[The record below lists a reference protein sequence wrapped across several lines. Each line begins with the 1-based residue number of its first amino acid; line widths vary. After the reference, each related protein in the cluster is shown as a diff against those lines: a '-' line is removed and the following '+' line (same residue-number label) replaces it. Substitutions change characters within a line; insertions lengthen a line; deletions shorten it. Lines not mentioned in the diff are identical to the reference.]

1 MNGRTRRGAVAL
13 CVAFALVALGGV
25 TVTEPA
31 PGSSQGPSASSSTQP
46 PGTTVVPG
54 RYLVQAPTESRT
66 ELLRAIEASGA
77 TVDETYDT
85 LWSGFSVTAT
95 DAQLAAIQEAA
106 GTSAVYPVYRVT
118 LDDPVARS
126 QAQSTSK
133 DSETA
138 GDTSAPDAADAG
150 DPSGG
155 STADPEGG
163 EEESPSP
170 SEPSSRAAD
179 DDLEAAYLT
188 PTPLRVLANDST
200 DPARQPGSLVFVGPD
215 PVAEGKQVVVDG
227 GTFVI
232 DATDQVT
239 FLSDRGFSG
248 DVAPVTYQ
256 VTYTDGVTATAVVS
270 VHVPKPDA
278 PAAPAVTAT
287 TTSADP
293 VSIPLP
299 THADPE
305 SLLTLTACLPDAE
318 GACAD
323 EATTAAGTWRVADD
337 RITFTPA
344 EGFTGTASVDYA
356 LTDEFGRRATG
367 TLTVTVYAPPTDAD
381 RTATTPYLQPVQI
394 DLANGSGEAGEPLDP
409 ASLVL
414 IDPVSEAVVPVLEI
428 AGEGTYRA
436 DGDGTVTFTPA
447 TGFTGPSA
455 VGYQFS
461 DSEGASVPGRLV
473 ITVTAPEE
481 PTAADDEASG
491 GSGRITRVTV
501 RTNDTAHGGATLQPG
516 SVCLVDGETCTRT
529 LATDHGRWMAGPNGT
544 VSFLANA
551 DYAGTVT
558 TDYRIADELGRTG
571 TATVTVVAHAVPVAT
586 DDTGHT
592 AANNGDAGNHTDP
605 INPLANDS
613 AGKESVPLDPTSLT
627 FTDAAATNDGHTLT
641 TDDGT
646 WQITITEA
654 TEEVPATGS
663 VMFTP
668 AKKVTGTTSTG
679 YQVLD
684 GNGTPASATIT
695 VTVGALPQA
704 DDDPGTTPQN
714 VPVTVDPLTN
724 DVGGDDGT
732 GNASRDKLVPATLAI
747 TGTDPTTAGAW
758 AVDPDGTVTFT
769 PAKAFTGKAHATYRV
784 ADTLGNTATATIT
797 ITVTAITPTASDDT
811 GHTAANNSDAGNHA
825 ELNPLANDSAGK
837 ESVPLD
843 PTSVTFT
850 DDRAT
855 DDDRRLTTDDGT
867 WQITITEA
875 TEDQPA
881 TATVKFTPADGFTGT
896 TSTSYQVLDG
906 NGTPALTEAGTS
918 PTITITVG
926 ALPQAEPDTGSTK
939 QNVLVTVHPLSNDLG
954 GDDGTGNASS
964 DKLLPDTLDITD
976 SNPTDGAWTANAD
989 GTVTFA
995 PAKTFTGNATAD
1007 YRVTDSFG
1015 NTATATITITVS
1027 AITPTA
1033 ADDTGHTAANNSTAG
1048 NHTELNPLANDKRG
1062 DPDDP
1067 ATADL
1072 DPTSVTFTDAAATND
1087 GRSLTTDDGTWQI
1100 TITEAT
1106 EDQPAT
1112 ATVEFTPA
1120 DGFTGTTSTSYQV
1133 LDGNGT
1139 PALTEAGTS
1148 PTITIT
1154 VGALPQAEPDT
1165 GSTKQNV
1172 LVTVHPLSNDLG
1184 GDDGTGNASSD
1195 KLLPDTLDITDSN
1208 PTDGAWTA
1216 NADGTVTF
1224 APAKTFTG
1232 NATADY
1238 RVTDSFGNTATATI
1252 TITVSAITPTA
1263 ADDTG
1268 HTAAN
1273 NSTAGNHTE
1282 LNPLAN
1288 DKRGDP
1294 TDPATADLDPTS
1306 VTLTGS
1312 GTSTDGKTRTTTDGT
1327 WTVHRTTGWVTFTPA
1342 HGFTGNTSTTS
1353 YRVLDTNGTPALTE
1367 DQELPVITIT
1377 VGALPQAEPDTGAT
1391 KQNVPVTVQPLGN
1404 DSAGDDGAGVLGILD
1419 PSSVAITAENPA
1431 TAGAWTANADGTVTF
1446 APAKTFT
1453 GNATADYRV
1462 TDSFGNT
1469 ATATITITV
1478 SAITPTAAD
1487 DTGHTAANNSTAGNH
1502 TELNPLANDKR
1513 GDPTDPATAD
1523 LDPTS
1528 VTLTGSGT
1536 STDGKTRTTTDGTW
1550 TVHRTTGWVTFT
1562 PAHGFTGTT
1571 HTPYR
1576 VLDTNGTPALTAH
1589 GVLPVITITV
1599 GALTTASDIKKETR
1613 QNITLTIDPKASIA
1627 FGDDGGTGT
1636 SRKIAT
1642 LRSVRFPKSTASD
1655 QKLLIAENEGLWQ
1668 IDSDN
1673 RITFNPEAAFVGT
1686 ATSVQYEVTDS
1697 FGNTATATITVTV
1710 IAITPIAKNDTGHS
1724 AANSNGTSNHTDP
1737 IDPLSNDT
1745 PGDAD
1750 TAPLDHASLVL
1761 TGAGTSSTGRT
1772 RTTTAGI
1779 WTVNATTG
1787 AVTFT
1792 PADKVTGSTSTTYQ
1806 VKDSN
1811 GTVATA
1817 TITVTVGA
1825 FPRAGNDAASTKQ
1838 HVAVTIDPLANDVGG
1853 DDGTGNATRAK
1864 LKPALVLTDATS
1876 AGTWQVDATTG
1887 TVTLAPSK
1895 TFTGKAT
1902 ATYRVTDKY
1911 GNTDTATITVTVTPI
1926 IPTAKDDP
1934 GNGPARHT
1942 VTVNPLANDSA
1953 GDPTAPLDP
1962 TTVVL
1967 TGAGTASNG
1976 KTRSTTAGTWA
1987 VNATTGVVTFTPTS
2001 SFTGTT
2007 STTYQVR
2014 DRNGTLIKDQTK
2026 VITVVV
2032 GALPTAGADTRSIAQ
2047 DGSTLSIDPVQNDT
2061 AGDNGTGARDSG
2073 RGFRAGSLVLVD
2085 SAAASDGKSLTATSY
2100 SWKVG
2105 SDNRISFTANWR
2117 FTGTVSAQYRVTDN
2131 YGNTTTAR
2139 ITVTVTPTAATDT
2152 ERRLSA
2158 IGALD
2163 DSRDGS
2169 GINVGIIDSGIN
2181 FQHPDLGGTSSST
2194 FPTAKATKGWDY
2206 VDKDAT
2212 PADCYGHGT
2221 HVAGIVA
2228 ADGNPKLGGAY
2239 GVAPGV
2245 TLGAYRVFDCQGS
2258 ATTDHILAALNRA
2271 YSDGMNV
2278 VSLSLGA
2285 TGVSWPNETAY
2296 PLTQAAANL
2305 AKKGVVVVASAGN
2318 DDHGLFTVGS
2328 PAVAPGVI
2336 SVAATTSTGT
2346 RTESYSAMGPAAD
2359 LTLSPTI
2366 AAPGSGVRST
2376 WLGTGWKVASGT
2388 SMAAP
2393 EVAGAVA
2400 ALLQARGW
2408 TKPAAGIPARIE
2420 ALLYAS
2426 ASPLASATSGLGDK
2440 SEAVFRQGAGLL
2452 QLQAALATTVTAS
2465 PAKLSLGEGTSKTA
2479 TITLTNSG
2487 SSAVTYQVSAVT
2499 GTSAAASKG
2508 KKTDVGN
2515 QTPDWAYGSVGFSAS
2530 PASVTIAPRGI
2541 QKVTVKIKAPS
2552 KILKGRNGLLYGGWV
2567 RFTASGKQ
2575 TVSVP
2580 FIGLRGDY
2588 QKVKMLPSSP
2598 RSFADASSGLS
2609 YSYSLPALAYKTSSG
2624 ALQPTY
2630 SGTRTFRV
2638 AATNGQ
2644 PYVMYHLDYPTSA
2657 IRMKA
2662 INTRTKKSYDAVL
2675 SGSSTQLGRQ
2685 GRDDSYTLTPF
2696 YGIYKTSKGKLARV
2710 PAGTYK
2716 LQLRVLRPLGSSSK
2730 SAHWEAWTTRTLKIS
2745 WS

>member
-31 PGSSQGPSASSSTQP
+31 PGSSPGPSAFSSTQP

-299 THADPE
+299 THSDPE

-318 GACAD
+318 GACAA
-323 EATTAAGTWRVADD
+323 EATTAAGAWRVADD

-344 EGFTGTASVDYA
+344 EGLTGPASVDYA
-356 LTDEFGRRATG
+356 LTDEFERRATG
-367 TLTVTVYAPPTDAD
+367 TVTVTVYAPPTDTD
-381 RTATTPYLQPVQI
+381 RTVTTPYLQPVQI
-394 DLANGSGEAGEPLDP
+394 DLANGSDEGYEPLDP

-473 ITVTAPEE
+473 ITVTTPEE

-704 DDDPGTTPQN
+704 DDDSGTTPQN
-714 VPVTVDPLTN
+714 VPVTVEPLTN

-769 PAKAFTGKAHATYRV
+769 PTKAFTGKAHATYRV
-784 ADTLGNTATATIT
+784 ADILGNTATATIT

-843 PTSVTFT
+843 PTSVAFT

-926 ALPQAEPDTGSTK
+926 ALPHANDDNDPGTTK
-939 QNVLVTVHPLSNDLG
+939 QNVPVTISPLTNDEA
-954 GDDGTGNASS
+954 GDDGSGDEDATGDLDPAS
-964 DKLLPDTLDITD
+964 LVITD
-976 SNPTDGAWTANAD
+976 SDPTTAGTWTPNAD

-995 PAKTFTGNATAD
+995 PAKTFTGTATAD

-1033 ADDTGHTAANNSTAG
+1033 ADDTGHTAANNSYAG
-1048 NHTELNPLANDKRG
+1048 NHTE
-1062 DPDDP
+1062 
-1067 ATADL
+1067 
-1072 DPTSVTFTDAAATND
+1072 
-1087 GRSLTTDDGTWQI
+1087 I
-1100 TITEAT
+1100 
-1106 EDQPAT
+1106 
-1112 ATVEFTPA
+1112 
-1120 DGFTGTTSTSYQV
+1120 
-1133 LDGNGT
+1133 
-1139 PALTEAGTS
+1139 
-1148 PTITIT
+1148 
-1154 VGALPQAEPDT
+1154 
-1165 GSTKQNV
+1165 
-1172 LVTVHPLSNDLG
+1172 
-1184 GDDGTGNASSD
+1184 
-1195 KLLPDTLDITDSN
+1195 
-1208 PTDGAWTA
+1208 
-1216 NADGTVTF
+1216 
-1224 APAKTFTG
+1224 
-1232 NATADY
+1232 
-1238 RVTDSFGNTATATI
+1238 
-1252 TITVSAITPTA
+1252 
-1263 ADDTG
+1263 
-1268 HTAAN
+1268 
-1273 NSTAGNHTE
+1273 
-1282 LNPLAN
+1282 
-1288 DKRGDP
+1288 
-1294 TDPATADLDPTS
+1294 
-1306 VTLTGS
+1306 
-1312 GTSTDGKTRTTTDGT
+1312 
-1327 WTVHRTTGWVTFTPA
+1327 
-1342 HGFTGNTSTTS
+1342 
-1353 YRVLDTNGTPALTE
+1353 
-1367 DQELPVITIT
+1367 
-1377 VGALPQAEPDTGAT
+1377 
-1391 KQNVPVTVQPLGN
+1391 
-1404 DSAGDDGAGVLGILD
+1404 
-1419 PSSVAITAENPA
+1419 
-1431 TAGAWTANADGTVTF
+1431 
-1446 APAKTFT
+1446 
-1453 GNATADYRV
+1453 
-1462 TDSFGNT
+1462 
-1469 ATATITITV
+1469 
-1478 SAITPTAAD
+1478 
-1487 DTGHTAANNSTAGNH
+1487 
-1502 TELNPLANDKR
+1502 NPLANDKR

-1772 RTTTAGI
+1772 RTTTAGT

-2169 GINVGIIDSGIN
+2169 GIKVGIIDSGIN

-2328 PAVAPGVI
+2328 PAVGPGVI

-2426 ASPLASATSGLGDK
+2426 ASPLASAASGLGDK

-2515 QTPDWAYGSVGFSAS
+2515 QTPDWAYGAVGFSAS
-2530 PASVTIAPRGI
+2530 PASVTIAPRGT